1 MRPQTLNIPK
11 VQVTS
16 SDENNL
22 SQSGTNV
29 TTGADNSQT
38 HLVQHDIVTSQT
50 VEDNPS
56 QATSENMGVVPSQTE
71 LPVNEE
77 YERRNIPQGRLAPI
91 TEVLTPR
98 KSMDKREAIDEEN
111 THL

>member
-38 HLVQHDIVTSQT
+38 HLVQHDVTSQSG
-50 VEDNPS
+50 EDNPS
-56 QATSENMGVVPSQTE
+56 QATSENVGVVPSQTE

-98 KSMDKREAIDEEN
+98 KSMDNREAIDEEN